1 MGRHRRDPARRLR
14 QLAGRAHRPGPA
26 ARALGDVRGHGP
38 VVGGADPDEHPPRGI
53 PRRAPAVPRASGGAV
68 LHPPPAQLGGHR
80 HHLQGPPRPQLR
92 PRRRAAHPAAGPGL
106 AGEARARHG
115 RDRLRGVMAVHPVPH
130 PHLPGRRTPDPEVDV
145 RGGPARRRRPG
156 PHVLPDHPAPAEVHD
171 HHLVD
176 PHGRR
181 VAGVL
186 RPHLR
191 PHRGR
196 AWRQHPSVGPGDV
209 QAGLPG
215 EPDGSGQ
222 RHRRHPGGPRP
233 GLGPPPATDRRRQLE
248 HEPAGR
254 GLTWPPRCVPGPVRP
269 WGAGSAARAAAART
283 APTGG
288 AAGWLWLL
296 IVIVPIYWIVIT
308 SFKTQ
313 SNYFAMNPL
322 APPTE
327 PTLDNYKLVIE
338 NDFIRYFVNSTV
350 VTLGAVVPAVLVSFM
365 AAYAIVR
372 AAGAMRALRWMNSLF
387 LMGLAIPLQAAI
399 IPVYLIVIRL
409 HMYDSLLAIILPSIA
424 FAIPLSVLVL
434 TNFIRDVPKELF
446 DSMRVDGA
454 SEWGTLRHL
463 AFPLTRPALV
473 TVSIY
478 NGLAIWNGFLLPL
491 ILTQS
496 PSQRTLPLAL
506 WSFQGE
512 FSINVPAVLASVV
525 LTTLPILALY
535 AIGRRQLL
543 SGLTAGFSK

>member
-1 MGRHRRDPARRLR
+1 MATTLR
-14 QLAGRAHRPGPA
+14 AGTRQA
-26 ARALGDVRGHGP
+26 AEQKR
-38 VVGGADPDEHPPRGI
+38 
-53 PRRAPAVPRASGGAV
+53 
-68 LHPPPAQLGGHR
+68 
-80 HHLQGPPRPQLR
+80 R
-92 PRRRAAHPAAGPGL
+92 PRSRR
-106 AGEARARHG
+106 
-115 RDRLRGVMAVHPVPH
+115 V
-130 PHLPGRRTPDPEVDV
+130 
-145 RGGPARRRRPG
+145 RRRPNW
-156 PHVLPDHPAPAEVHD
+156 L
-171 HHLVD
+171 
-176 PHGRR
+176 
-181 VAGVL
+181 
-186 RPHLR
+186 
-191 PHRGR
+191 
-196 AWRQHPSVGPGDV
+196 
-209 QAGLPG
+209 
-215 EPDGSGQ
+215 
-222 RHRRHPGGPRP
+222 
-233 GLGPPPATDRRRQLE
+233 
-248 HEPAGR
+248 
-254 GLTWPPRCVPGPVRP
+254 
-269 WGAGSAARAAAART
+269 
-283 APTGG
+283 GG

-296 IVIVPIYWIVIT
+296 IVLVPIYWIVIT

-327 PTLDNYKLVIE
+327 PTLENYQVVIE
-338 NDFIRYFVNSTV
+338 AGFVRYFVNSTV

-372 AAGAMRALRWMNSLF
+372 AAGAMPTLRWVNSLF

-409 HMYDSLLAIILPSIA
+409 HMYDTLLAIILPSIA

-434 TNFIRDVPKELF
+434 SNFVRDVPKELF

-496 PSQRTLPLAL
+496 PEQRTLPLAL
-506 WSFQGE
+506 WTFQGE